1 MNQDYIFQEE
11 DDDLFF
17 DSRDDISSVSDSCP
31 SSPSKNGLS
40 LEDQFISWPSNNPRF
55 EVWIKDPVSV
65 RERRDKFMKILGVDV
80 INNLPRGSDN
90 LDEELKVDGEI
101 QPGIDRVMSNRGAV
115 LRSSCSRSKYSMS
128 SWSSEDTSTLCDG
141 VFEEGF
147 VCRIKNLDDGT
158 VFVVDDLDKDG
169 GLRSLR
175 EVGSNRTLTFHEFE
189 RNFGPS
195 SLIQQLMR
203 RDIDAPST
211 SEKSVRKKRTGWLR
225 RLGAAVCIVDRQQ
238 ENSSSSISDSCGR
251 RSTRPGRIKV
261 HLYKKQSKEL
271 SAVYNGQNFKAHD
284 GAILT
289 MKFSPDG
296 EYLAT
301 GGKDGVVRMWHVME
315 CRRTGEMR
323 IPGNDPSCIY
333 FTVNRSSELTPL
345 YVDKDKKPKST
356 NSRITSKSV
365 CVIIPPD
372 AFRLSEVPLHEF
384 HGHCGDVLDL
394 SWSNNKCLLSSSVDK
409 TVRMWKIG
417 SDTCV
422 KVFPHNNYVTCVQFN
437 PNNEDYF
444 ISGSIDGKVRIWE
457 ISRSQVMNW
466 VDVREIITAVCY
478 RPDGKGAVVGTMAGN
493 CRFYDASDNHLQL
506 DAQVFLQGK
515 KKSALKRIT
524 GIQFCPSDPHKLM
537 VSSADSQIRV
547 LDGFD
552 VTSKFKG
559 SQKSG
564 SQIFASFTADGQHII
579 SAGEDSNVYMWS
591 YASHAAPSSKHG
603 KSTWCSERFF
613 SSDATIAIPWYGL
626 QSEKSAVPA
635 TSEVLHSRKDV
646 FRDKAAV
653 TSCSSDRHVE
663 DLCGNDTFYL
673 SPSRSFSLSH
683 EFLECLP
690 KGSATWPEEKLPSS
704 FASSTLDKSHY
715 KFLRTSCQNTSH
727 AWGQVIVTA
736 GVDGWI
742 RSYQN
747 YGLPQCF

>member
-1 MNQDYIFQEE
+1 MNQDCIFEE
-11 DDDLFF
+11 EGDDLFF
-17 DSRDDISSVSDSCP
+17 DSRDDISSMSDSCP
-31 SSPSKNGLS
+31 SSPTTNGL
-40 LEDQFISWPSNNPRF
+40 LPEDQFISWSLNNPHF

-65 RERRDKFMKILGVDV
+65 RERRDKFMKILGVDI

-90 LDEELKVDGEI
+90 LDEELKLDGEI

-115 LRSSCSRSKYSMS
+115 LRSSCSRNKYSMS

-141 VFEEGF
+141 VFEESF

-211 SEKSVRKKRTGWLR
+211 SEKSVRRKRTGWLR
-225 RLGAAVCIVDRQQ
+225 RLGAAVCIVNRQQ
-238 ENSSSSISDSCGR
+238 EDSSSSISEFYGR

-289 MKFSPDG
+289 MRFSPDG

-301 GGKDGVVRMWHVME
+301 GGKDGVVRVWHKMK
-315 CRRTGEMR
+315 CRRTGEMC

-356 NSRITSKSV
+356 ISRLTSKSV

-394 SWSNNKCLLSSSVDK
+394 SWSNNKVTRISLLISQALSHYP
-409 TVRMWKIG
+409 I
-417 SDTCV
+417 
-422 KVFPHNNYVTCVQFN
+422 NYAVTCVQFN

-457 ISRSQVMNW
+457 IPRSQVMNW

-478 RPDGKGAVVGTMAGN
+478 RPDGKV
-493 CRFYDASDNHLQL
+493 Y
-506 DAQVFLQGK
+506 
-515 KKSALKRIT
+515 
-524 GIQFCPSDPHKLM
+524 
-537 VSSADSQIRV
+537 
-547 LDGFD
+547 
-552 VTSKFKG
+552 
-559 SQKSG
+559 
-564 SQIFASFTADGQHII
+564 GQHII

-591 YASHAAPSSKHG
+591 YASHAALSSKHG

-635 TSEVLHSRKDV
+635 TSEVLHSQKDV

-653 TSCSSDRHVE
+653 SSCASDCHVE

-747 YGLPQCF
+747 YGLPQRF